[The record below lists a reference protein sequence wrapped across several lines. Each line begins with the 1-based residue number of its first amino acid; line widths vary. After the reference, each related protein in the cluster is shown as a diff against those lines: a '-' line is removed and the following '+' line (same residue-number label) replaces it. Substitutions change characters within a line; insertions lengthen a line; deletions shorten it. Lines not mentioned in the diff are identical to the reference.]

1 LLEIVRGQTE
11 RPMILVLGTVK
22 LPPERLDGAREAM
35 ERMVTA
41 SRAEPGCI
49 AYGYAQDVL
58 DPETI
63 HVIEKWRDRAALQ
76 AHFATPHMAEWRAVM
91 GGLGLNGRDLKVHE
105 IDEGAQI

>member
-1 LLEIVRGQTE
+1 
-11 RPMILVLGTVK
+11 MILVLGTVK
-22 LPPERLDGAREAM
+22 LAREKLDGAKAAM

-63 HVIEKWRDRAALQ
+63 HVIEKWQDRAALQ
-76 AHFATPHMAEWRAVM
+76 AHFTTPHMADWRRVM
-91 GGLGLNGRDLKVHE
+91 GELGLSGRDLKVHE
-105 IDEGAQI
+105 IDEGAPI